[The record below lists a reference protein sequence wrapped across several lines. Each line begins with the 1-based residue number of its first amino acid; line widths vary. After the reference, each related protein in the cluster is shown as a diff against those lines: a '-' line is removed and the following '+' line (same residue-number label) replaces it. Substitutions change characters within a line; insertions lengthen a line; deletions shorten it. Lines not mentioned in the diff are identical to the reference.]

1 MSIENTHEF
10 KAEISELMNIIIN
23 AFYSDKDVFLRELIS
38 NSSDAIHKCST
49 NTSPSI
55 KIKSE
60 NNILTIEDNGVGM
73 DRSDMQNNLGKI
85 AHSGTKAFV
94 ESVKHTNNNDLIG
107 QFGVGFY
114 SAFLVAD
121 IVKVFSYKND
131 KCYCWECDI
140 RSGKNYKITSS
151 DTLTSR
157 GTRIEL
163 HIRNKDKLYLQE
175 KKIKEIISKH
185 SLYIVHPIIL
195 ATEDGNIT
203 LNKEKSIDLVFMLWF
218 LLSRG

>member
-1 MSIENTHEF
+1 MSSENTHEF

-38 NSSDAIHKCST
+38 NASDAIHKCST
-49 NTSPSI
+49 NTTPSI

-60 NNILTIEDNGVGM
+60 NNILTIEDNGIGM

-94 ESVKHTNNNDLIG
+94 ESIKHSNNNDLIG

-121 IVKVFSYKND
+121 VVKVFSYKND
-131 KCYCWECDI
+131 KCYCWECSPLPVI
-140 RSGKNYKITSS
+140 RSCITSS
-151 DTLTSR
+151 C
-157 GTRIEL
+157 
-163 HIRNKDKLYLQE
+163 NY
-175 KKIKEIISKH
+175 
-185 SLYIVHPIIL
+185 
-195 ATEDGNIT
+195 
-203 LNKEKSIDLVFMLWF
+203 
-218 LLSRG
+218 